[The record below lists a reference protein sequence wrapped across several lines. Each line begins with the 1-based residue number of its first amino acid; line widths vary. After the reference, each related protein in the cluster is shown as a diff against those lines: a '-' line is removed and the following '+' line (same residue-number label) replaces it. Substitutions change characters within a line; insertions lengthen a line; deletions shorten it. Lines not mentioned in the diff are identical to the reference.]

1 LLLVTTTGE
10 IFKKFILKI
19 AALRQQHGNI
29 QLDTAIGV
37 SSNLSIS
44 QSKITLKLKKI
55 LLQPFTKKEIIKPFF
70 KKIKIKLSLN
80 IKGFF

>member
-1 LLLVTTTGE
+1 LLLVTGG
-10 IFKKFILKI
+10 IIKKFILKI

-44 QSKITLKLKKI
+44 QTKITLKMKI
-55 LLQPFTKKEIIKPFF
+55 LFHPFTKKE
-70 KKIKIKLSLN
+70 KKL
-80 IKGFF
+80 